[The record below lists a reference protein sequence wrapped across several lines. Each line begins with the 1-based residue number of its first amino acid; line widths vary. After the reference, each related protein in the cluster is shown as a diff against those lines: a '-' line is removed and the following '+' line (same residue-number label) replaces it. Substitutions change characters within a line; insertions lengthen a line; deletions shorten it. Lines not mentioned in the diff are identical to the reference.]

1 MEEAQAVPL
10 LVALAPFALSP
21 KKEDTI
27 DHNFHV
33 YISIY
38 ISESLVHALMHS
50 CTLSASTPYK
60 ALIY

>member
-10 LVALAPFALSP
+10 LLALVPFALSP

-27 DHNFHV
+27 YHNFRV

-38 ISESLVHALMHS
+38 ISESSVHALMHS
-50 CTLSASTPYK
+50 CTLSASTPFE